1 MLERLNSMSDRAK
14 LLMAVAL
21 IVLTLLAA
29 WCGYNFGYWMG
40 HN

>member
-21 IVLTLLAA
+21 ILLTPLAG
-29 WCGYNFGYWMG
+29 WIGYNFGYWMG

>member
-21 IVLTLLAA
+21 IFLTPLAG
-29 WCGYNFGYWMG
+29 WIGYNFGYWMG